1 MTNGSDTGQ
10 EIKRALRWLV
20 GLTVVLYIGVVTL
33 TFQSTASL
41 CALKGDLHRRVESS
55 QRFLIDHP
63 NGIPG
68 ISAKQIKDGI
78 DNQKRTIRS
87 LRFLVFC

>member
-1 MTNGSDTGQ
+1 MTLPERDVGQ
-10 EIKRALRWLV
+10 EIKRALRWLI
-20 GLTVVLYIGVVTL
+20 GLTVVLYVALAVL

-41 CALKGDLHRRVESS
+41 CALKGDLERRVESS
-55 QRFLIDHP
+55 QQFLIDHP

-87 LRFLVFC
+87 LRFLLC